1 MEKLNKYYQYLYYA
15 LRIFIGL
22 DIIFR
27 TKSNILHLVLFTGLF
42 GILVFNDRLRWR
54 IFYNNIKL
62 FYASVFVSMI
72 IGLILSIMVKG
83 YIDIYFYVLLY
94 ELIIFTEG
102 RISNFFI
109 GLVISLFVFMLLYR
123 VLDGDYYNLAFIL
136 KENLL
141 DLIMIFIGMFFYCV
155 ALFTFRALRKEKR
168 KVEKLNEELEK
179 SYNLLKAQAE
189 RIEELTITKER
200 NRVARELHDNLGH
213 GLIALNMNLD
223 VAEKTI
229 DRDMEKA
236 KELILKSQKLVKES
250 MDNLRKA
257 VYALKEEKHERFT
270 KSIEEMAENIEST
283 GKVKVIL
290 NINDKS
296 ESLSPEYKEIL
307 YFTIKEALTNSIKH
321 GKADEIRIDLSL
333 EENVKLI
340 IKDNGIGCKNL
351 VKGNGILGLES
362 RIKDY
367 NGKMSFITND
377 GFMIELSLPY

>member
-94 ELIIFTEG
+94 ELILFTEG

-179 SYNLLKAQAE
+179 SYSLLKAQAE

-200 NRVARELHDNLGH
+200 NRVAREIHDNLGH
-213 GLIALNMNLD
+213 SLVALNMTLD

>member
-1 MEKLNKYYQYLYYA
+1 MNKIYKYINFLHRA
-15 LRIFIGL
+15 LQIIIGI
-22 DIIFR
+22 DIIYR
-27 TKSNILHLVLFTGLF
+27 CKSISDLLIYFGLYLVV
-42 GILVFNDRLRWR
+42 IINDYLRVKY
-54 IFYNNIKL
+54 FYKSIKN
-62 FYASVFVSMI
+62 YY
-72 IGLILSIMVKG
+72 LSIFLTMVISSILTLTIQG
-83 YIDIYFYVLLY
+83 YIDIYFYMILY
-94 ELIIFTEG
+94 ELILYTDG
-102 RISNFFI
+102 K
-109 GLVISLFVFMLLYR
+109 ISLFFVLLQVLIFLFINAYKIGISQSLVTLEFWKEYILDIAMVFMFIIFYSISLYS
-123 VLDGDYYNLAFIL
+123 YKI
-136 KENLL
+136 
-141 DLIMIFIGMFFYCV
+141 
-155 ALFTFRALRKEKR
+155 LRKEKH
-168 KVEKLNEELEK
+168 KVDKLNKELEL
-179 SYNLLKAQAE
+179 SYKKLKEQSE
-189 RIEELTITKER
+189 KIEELTIAKER
-200 NRVARELHDNLGH
+200 NRVAREIHDNLDH
-213 GLIALNMNLD
+213 SLVALNMTLD

-321 GKADEIRIDLSL
+321 GKADEIRIGLSL

>member
-1 MEKLNKYYQYLYYA
+1 MNKIYKYINFLHRA
-15 LRIFIGL
+15 LQIIIGI
-22 DIIFR
+22 DIIYR
-27 TKSNILHLVLFTGLF
+27 CKSISDLLIYFGLYLVV
-42 GILVFNDRLRWR
+42 IINDYLRVKY
-54 IFYNNIKL
+54 FYKSIKN
-62 FYASVFVSMI
+62 YY
-72 IGLILSIMVKG
+72 LSIFLTMVISSILTLTIQG
-83 YIDIYFYVLLY
+83 YIDIYFYMILY
-94 ELIIFTEG
+94 ELILYTDG
-102 RISNFFI
+102 K
-109 GLVISLFVFMLLYR
+109 ISLFFVLLQVLIFLFINAYKIGISQSLVTLEFWKEYILDVAMVFMFIIFYSISLYS
-123 VLDGDYYNLAFIL
+123 YKI
-136 KENLL
+136 
-141 DLIMIFIGMFFYCV
+141 
-155 ALFTFRALRKEKR
+155 LRKEKH
-168 KVEKLNEELEK
+168 KVDKLNKELEL
-179 SYNLLKAQAE
+179 SYKKLKEQSE
-189 RIEELTITKER
+189 KIEELTIAKER
-200 NRVARELHDNLGH
+200 NRVAREIHDNLGH
-213 GLIALNMNLD
+213 SLVALNMTLD

-229 DRDMEKA
+229 GRDMEKA

>member
-1 MEKLNKYYQYLYYA
+1 MNKIYKYINFLHRA
-15 LRIFIGL
+15 LQIIIGI
-22 DIIFR
+22 DIIYR
-27 TKSNILHLVLFTGLF
+27 CKSISDLLIYFGLYLVV
-42 GILVFNDRLRWR
+42 IINDYLRVKY
-54 IFYNNIKL
+54 FYKSIKN
-62 FYASVFVSMI
+62 YY
-72 IGLILSIMVKG
+72 LSIFLTMVISSILTLTIQG
-83 YIDIYFYVLLY
+83 YIDIYFYMILY
-94 ELIIFTEG
+94 ELILYTDG
-102 RISNFFI
+102 K
-109 GLVISLFVFMLLYR
+109 ISLFFVLLQVLIFLFINAYKIGISQSLVTLEFWKEYILDVAMVFMFIIFYSISLYS
-123 VLDGDYYNLAFIL
+123 YKI
-136 KENLL
+136 
-141 DLIMIFIGMFFYCV
+141 
-155 ALFTFRALRKEKR
+155 LRKEKH
-168 KVEKLNEELEK
+168 KVDKLNKELEL
-179 SYNLLKAQAE
+179 SYKKLKEQSE
-189 RIEELTITKER
+189 KIEELTIAKER
-200 NRVARELHDNLGH
+200 NRVAREIHDNLGH
-213 GLIALNMNLD
+213 SLVALNMTLD